1 MPAPTNNLKVALE
14 RGDTQCGIWLALANE
29 TVAEIAGKAGFD
41 WCLIDAEHGPN
52 TLTTIAAQLRAL
64 AGTHAHAVVRVPM
77 DEDWM
82 LKQVL
87 DLGVQTI
94 VVPMVNTA
102 EQAAQVA
109 AAVRYPNSISS
120 VGSRGMGA
128 VLARASDYGEIVDY
142 VSSANEQIFLF
153 VQIESAEAVVNV
165 DAIAATPGVDGVV
178 VGPADLSAD
187 MGFVGQIDAPEVIAA
202 IDHVYARTKAAGK
215 IVGTIVFDEN
225 DIHNQI
231 DRGVTFL
238 GLGGDG
244 FLLRQSM
251 RSLAGKAP

>member
-52 TLTTIAAQLRAL
+52 TLTSIAAQLRAL

>member
-1 MPAPTNNLKVALE
+1 MPAPINDLKTALE
-14 RGDTQCGIWLALANE
+14 RGDTKCGLWLALANG

-52 TLTTIAAQLRAL
+52 TLTTIAAQLHAL
-64 AGTHAHAVVRVPM
+64 AGTPAHAVVRVPM
-77 DEDWM
+77 QEDWM

-87 DLGVQTI
+87 DLGVQTV

-102 EQAAQVA
+102 QQAAQVA
-109 AAVRYPNSISS
+109 AAVRYPNSSS
-120 VGSRGMGA
+120 GAGSRGMGA
-128 VLARASDYGEIVDY
+128 VLARASGYGEIVDY

-153 VQIESAEAVVNV
+153 VQIESAQAVANV
-165 DAIAATPGVDGVV
+165 DAIAATPGVDGVF

-187 MGFVGQIDAPEVIAA
+187 MGFVGQMDAPEVIAA

-215 IVGTIVFDEN
+215 IVGTIVFDEKN
-225 DIHNQI
+225 FQNQI

-238 GLGGDG
+238 GLGGDSY
-244 FLLRQSM
+244 LLQKSL
-251 RSLAGKAP
+251 RSLAAKAP